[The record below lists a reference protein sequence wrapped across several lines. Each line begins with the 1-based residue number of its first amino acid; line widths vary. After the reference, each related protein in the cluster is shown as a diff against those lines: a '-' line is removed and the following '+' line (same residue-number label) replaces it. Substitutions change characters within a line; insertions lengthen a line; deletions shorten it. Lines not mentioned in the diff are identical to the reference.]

1 MSVAFI
7 LAAKGHDVAT
17 TQPHRT
23 MQEAAT
29 LLADKGIGALIVTG
43 GGGEV
48 LGVLSER
55 DIMRA
60 IGHHGAGA
68 LQDPVSKHMTVKVAT
83 ASMDELIESV
93 MERMTNGRFRH
104 LPVLENGR
112 LAGVISIGDVV
123 KNRLDGLESE
133 HRAMRDYIATA

>member
-1 MSVAFI
+1 MSVAYI
-7 LAAKGHDVAT
+7 LATKGHDVAT

-23 MQEAAT
+23 MQEAAAG
-29 LLADKGIGALIVTG
+29 LADRGVGALIVTG
-43 GGGEV
+43 GDGEV

-55 DIMRA
+55 DIIRA
-60 IGHHGAGA
+60 VGRHGAGA
-68 LQDPVSKHMTVKVAT
+68 LHDPVSKHMTAKVAT
-83 ASMDELIESV
+83 ASMDETMESV

-123 KNRLDGLESE
+123 KNRLEGLESE
-133 HRAMRDYIATA
+133 HRAMREYIATA